1 MDNVTWNESEANL
14 VKEPTVFTDF
24 EYDNE
29 TDGGCLNKLE
39 EINGIINDIYND
51 VDDISAKYSE
61 LQTMYDNFT
70 DYNSKMDSNKR
81 LLTNSI
87 NNIKTDYNSAVN
99 QMSIQLSALQQN
111 DATLMDDLNMINS
124 LLGGSSTTNTQ
135 PSKPSKPTTN
145 TPYTAKYSG
154 ATYDKIKA
162 GLQGLGLSDE
172 ELLKLADAIYEST
185 GDNALSLGA
194 LALNPLSY
202 LVDNYDDVMKSL
214 GSDGINI
221 INKVLST
228 SVDGLE
234 FHLPKEMLDNFMH
247 DEGMTNML
255 QGLSNGF
262 DLSSTSSYLEA
273 ITNFANNNDITFAN
287 MNNMITGF
295 DGFVTTEL
303 NNTLGSALGVQ
314 FDSTSTENIWNALI
328 NYYDYKDIDLS
339 FGPNYKER
347 LQAKVDTHNQLS
359 DAILSAIPDKE
370 AAVKNILSTQLG
382 IDSNIDLSTIDCES
396 VLHGFIRNLPKVAD
410 CVSNLQDLSFNSTGL
425 GVISEAYN
433 NTKEIY
439 TNVNELLEYLR
450 LDHSDISDTIKNNI
464 SIQVN
469 DTVDSTW
476 KSITSWWG

>member
-39 EINGIINDIYND
+39 EINSIINDIYTD

-61 LQTMYDNFT
+61 LQTMYDSFT

-111 DATLMDDLNMINS
+111 DATLMDDLDMINS
-124 LLGGSSTTNTQ
+124 LLGGSSSNNNQ
-135 PSKPSKPTTN
+135 QSKPSKPTSPTSN

-185 GDNALSLGA
+185 GDSAL
-194 LALNPLSY
+194 
-202 LVDNYDDVMKSL
+202 SL

-255 QGLSNGF
+255 QGLSNGY

-295 DGFVTTEL
+295 DGYVTTEL

-328 NYYDYKDIDLS
+328 NYYDYKDINLDFGTNYQQDLK
-339 FGPNYKER
+339 N
-347 LQAKVDTHNQLS
+347 KVDTHNMLS
-359 DAILSAIPDKE
+359 NAVLSAIPDKE
-370 AAVKNILSTQLG
+370 AAVKNLLSTQLG
-382 IDSNIDLSTIDCES
+382 VNYNLDLSTIDCED

-410 CVSNLQDLSFNSTGL
+410 CVSNLQDISFNSTGL
-425 GVISEAYN
+425 GVIPEAYN
-433 NTKEIY
+433 NAKEFY
-439 TNVNELLEYLR
+439 NNVDELLGYLR
-450 LDHSDISDTIKNNI
+450 LDDGAIGNTILNNV
-464 SIQVN
+464 SQQVN
-469 DTVDSTW
+469 NTIDSTW